1 MEAVSE
7 KERRK
12 TRAERNLGSDLEV
25 FRGPLKDIVFYS
37 ENEKSLEDLDRRVPK
52 LGFPLN
58 SIPCE
63 TRM

>member
-12 TRAERNLGSDLEV
+12 TRAERNLGSDLKV

-37 ENEKSLEDLDRRVPK
+37 ENEKSLEDLDRRV
-52 LGFPLN
+52 GFPLN

-63 TRM
+63 TGM